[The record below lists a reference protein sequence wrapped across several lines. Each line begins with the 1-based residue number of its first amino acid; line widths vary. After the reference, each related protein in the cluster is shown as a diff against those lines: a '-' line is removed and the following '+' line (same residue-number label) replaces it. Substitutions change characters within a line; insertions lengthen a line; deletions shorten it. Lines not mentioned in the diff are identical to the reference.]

1 MNSKNILKFKLK
13 NLSIIEQNSV
23 AKNFM
28 SDFYYQVEIILSN
41 LDKTIKLNWN
51 DKHQK
56 DYMYNCCN
64 ALTVSSICQ
73 LWAVVAIN
81 F

>member
-41 LDKTIKLNWN
+41 LDKTIKLN
-51 DKHQK
+51 
-56 DYMYNCCN
+56 
-64 ALTVSSICQ
+64 
-73 LWAVVAIN
+73 
-81 F
+81 

>member
-13 NLSIIEQNSV
+13 NLSVIEQNSV
-23 AKNFM
+23 AKNLM

-41 LDKTIKLNWN
+41 LDKIIKPNWN

-56 DYMYNCCN
+56 DYMCDCCN
-64 ALTVSSICQ
+64 TLTSS
-73 LWAVVAIN
+73 LLHMFWAIVAIN

>member
-23 AKNFM
+23 TKNFM

-41 LDKTIKLNWN
+41 LDKIIKSN
-51 DKHQK
+51 
-56 DYMYNCCN
+56 
-64 ALTVSSICQ
+64 
-73 LWAVVAIN
+73 
-81 F
+81 